1 MSPRQW
7 CKKNRQWK
15 REHNIA
21 HAKLMLAQ
29 SDSEQ
34 VDGFWISVLN
44 ELGVCDE

>member
-1 MSPRQW
+1 MTPRQW
-7 CKKNRQWK
+7 CMANRQWK

-34 VDGFWISVLN
+34 VDGFWKSVLD
-44 ELGVCDE
+44 ELGVGDD